1 MRIRT
6 LARRASQMMLLALVT
21 LGVLGVAPEDPLRAK
36 IRRLR
41 EPSHSGPIAVSPDD
55 RTVWVVNP
63 DNASVTAIEVGK
75 DRNRVVA
82 HVKVGEEPQNLLI
95 SPDGKT
101 VFVSNTVSGTV
112 SVIRA
117 DDDRPRVVETI
128 EVGTEPWGMALTPN
142 GRKLYVAN
150 ARSNDVSVIDTEER
164 RVIETIDGVGLEP
177 RGVAITNDGDEE
189 SKDEKVLVTQFLGVD
204 VPGVLIGRDDYKE
217 GRVTVIS
224 VKSDRVTGQ
233 IVLRPLANTG
243 FNSNGSV
250 LNHVP
255 AANPPAFTFP
265 TGAFPNQLN
274 SVVIKGSHAYLP
286 NTGASPDGPVRFNV
300 NVQALLSV
308 IDLRTGAEGAVGGV
322 PQTINM
328 NRGVNFEGAATQLFF
343 AVPWAIEFEHGRNVG
358 YAVIAGS
365 NVVVKVDLDADG
377 TPTIHAPAAAG
388 DPGAI
393 VRVPVGQNPRGI
405 AINRRDDRAYVM
417 NYVSRDVSV
426 IDLTATPPAVIAT
439 VPSADLPATGTED
452 ARIQI
457 GKAVFNSSTGV
468 NLPQLGPGG
477 VIGKRLS
484 ANGWGAC
491 SACHPHG
498 LTDGVVWIF
507 ASGPRRSLP
516 LNGSFNP
523 RDPQD
528 AKILNHSAIFDEL
541 QDFELNIRNVSGGPG
556 LITLADGT
564 TQDPNVAAF
573 NPANGGRSEA
583 LDAMT
588 LFVARGIRSPIS
600 PLSAHGH
607 DDGGVSKGRK
617 LFEKANCASC
627 HGGGGWASSRR
638 DFTPPPVAT
647 EIVNTQLVRF
657 LRQVGTFDPAAA
669 NELRANGAPA
679 LGADG
684 FNPPSLLGDAAL
696 GPFLHNGSALTL
708 DDVMEN
714 VAHRSAGTA
723 GVDRLARPEDRRR
736 IVQFLSSIDASTR
749 PFGPGGSRPRAADD
763 DRAVAASEASPTELA
778 LAMKGQNPATSS
790 ALIAYSL
797 PRAGRVQ
804 LALFDVAGRRVATLV
819 EGPRPAGRFEVSW
832 AGRTDGGGTARAGVY
847 FVRLKTEA
855 EQRVAKLVLS
865 R

>member
-6 LARRASQMMLLALVT
+6 FARRASQMMLLALGTVC
-21 LGVLGVAPEDPLRAK
+21 VLGVAPEDALRAK
-36 IRRLR
+36 TRRLR
-41 EPSHSGPIAVSPDD
+41 EPSHSGPVAVSPDD

-63 DNASVTAIEVGK
+63 DNASVTAIDVGK
-75 DRNRVVA
+75 DRNRVIA

-95 SPDGKT
+95 SPDGKA
-101 VFVSNTVSGTV
+101 VYVSNTVSGTV

-117 DDDRPRVVETI
+117 DNDHPKVVETI
-128 EVGTEPWGMALTPN
+128 AVGTEPWGMALTPN

-150 ARSNDVSVIDTEER
+150 ARSNDVSVIDTEAR
-164 RVIETIDGVGLEP
+164 KVIETIDGVGLEP

-189 SKDEKVLVTQFLGVD
+189 SKDERVLVTQFLGVD

-224 VKSDRVTGQ
+224 AKTDRVTGQ
-233 IVLRPLANTG
+233 IVLHPLANTG

-274 SVVIKGSHAYLP
+274 SIVIKGSHAYLP

-308 IDLRTGAEGAVGGV
+308 IDLGTGAEGTVGGV

-328 NRGVNFEGAATQLFF
+328 NRGVNFEAAATQLFF
-343 AVPWAIEFEHGRNVG
+343 AVPWAIAFEHRREVG

-377 TPTIHAPAAAG
+377 TPTLHAPAAAA

-439 VPSADLPATGTED
+439 VPAADLPAAGTED

-507 ASGPRRSLP
+507 ASGPRRTLP

-528 AKILNHSAIFDEL
+528 ARILNHSAIFDEI
-541 QDFELNIRNVSGGPG
+541 QDFELNIRNVSGGQG

-564 TQDPNVAAF
+564 TPDPNVLAF
-573 NPANGGRSEA
+573 NPANGGRNEA

-607 DDGGVSKGRK
+607 DDGVSKGRR

-627 HGGGGWASSRR
+627 HGGAGWASSRR
-638 DFTPPPVAT
+638 DFTPPPAAT
-647 EIVNTQLVRF
+647 EIVNTQLIRF
-657 LRQVGTFDPAAA
+657 LRKVGTFDPAAA

-684 FNPPSLLGDAAL
+684 FNPPSLLGDWAL

-723 GVDRLARPEDRRR
+723 GVDRLAKAEDRRR
-736 IVQFLSSIDASTR
+736 IVQFLSSIDASTK

-763 DRAVAASEASPTELA
+763 DRAVAALEGSPAELA
-778 LAMKGQNPATSS
+778 LAVKGQNPITTS

-797 PRAGRVQ
+797 PKSGRVQ

-819 EGPRPAGRFEVSW
+819 DGTSPAGRFEVPW

-847 FVRLKTEA
+847 FVRLRTTA
-855 EQRVAKLVLS
+855 EQRVSKLVLS

>member
-6 LARRASQMMLLALVT
+6 FARRASQMMLLALGTVC
-21 LGVLGVAPEDPLRAK
+21 VLGVAPEDALRAK
-36 IRRLR
+36 TRRLR
-41 EPSHSGPIAVSPDD
+41 EPSHSGPVAVSPDD

-63 DNASVTAIEVGK
+63 DNASVTAIDVGK
-75 DRNRVVA
+75 DRNRVIA

-95 SPDGKT
+95 SPDSKT
-101 VFVSNTVSGTV
+101 VYVSNTVSGTV

-117 DDDRPRVVETI
+117 DDHPKVVETI

-150 ARSNDVSVIDTEER
+150 ARSNDVSVIDTEAR

-204 VPGVLIGRDDYKE
+204 VPGILIGRDDYKE

-224 VKSDRVTGQ
+224 AKSDRVTGQ
-233 IVLRPLANTG
+233 IVLHPLANTG

-255 AANPPAFTFP
+255 AANPPTFTFA

-274 SVVIKGSHAYLP
+274 SIVIKGSHAYLP

-308 IDLRTGAEGAVGGV
+308 IDLGTGAEGTVGGV

-328 NRGVNFEGAATQLFF
+328 NRGVNFEAAATQLFF
-343 AVPWAIEFEHGRNVG
+343 AVPWAIEFAHLSEVG

-405 AINRRDDRAYVM
+405 SINRRDDRAYVM

-439 VPSADLPATGTED
+439 VPSADLPAAGTED

-457 GKAVFNSSTGV
+457 GKAVFNTSTGV

-507 ASGPRRSLP
+507 ASGPRRTLP

-541 QDFELNIRNVSGGPG
+541 QDFELNIRNVSGGQG

-564 TQDPNVAAF
+564 TPDPNVQAF

-607 DDGGVSKGRK
+607 DDGVSKGRK

-627 HGGGGWASSRR
+627 HGGAGWASSRR
-638 DFTPPPVAT
+638 DFTPPPAAT
-647 EIVNTQLVRF
+647 EIVNTQLIRF
-657 LRQVGTFDPAAA
+657 LHPVGTFDAAAA

-684 FNPPSLLGDAAL
+684 FNPPSLLGDWAL

-723 GVDRLARPEDRRR
+723 GVDRLAKADDRRR
-736 IVQFLSSIDASTR
+736 IVQFLSSIDASTK

-763 DRAVAASEASPTELA
+763 DRAVAALETSPAELA
-778 LAMKGQNPATSS
+778 LAVKGQNPVTTS

-797 PRAGRVQ
+797 PKSGPVQ
-804 LALFDVAGRRVATLV
+804 LLLFDVAGRRVATLV
-819 EGPRPAGRFEVSW
+819 DGTSPAGRFEVPW
-832 AGRTDGGGTARAGVY
+832 AGRTDGGGTARVGVY
-847 FVRLKTEA
+847 FVRLKTVA